1 MCSRDNSNDHDRTI
15 SRWKGLERERA
26 RDKEQESEVGGRKKL
41 SVAEDSMY

>member
-1 MCSRDNSNDHDRTI
+1 MERP
-15 SRWKGLERERA
+15 GERERA